1 MKLWWRFALV
11 AMLGAGIGAVGA
23 QILFAQSTA
32 PAFLVAEVQLTDADA
47 IKPYAAKAPQLV
59 IQHGGQYLV
68 RGGKTESLEGMEPA
82 GRVAIIQFPS
92 LAALKNFYDSAEY
105 REVLPIRQKA
115 TKSRLFAVEGV
126 SP

>member
-11 AMLGAGIGAVGA
+11 AVLSAGSGTVATQMLY
-23 QILFAQSTA
+23 AQSTA

-47 IKPYAAKAPQLV
+47 IKPYGAKAPQIV
-59 IQHGGQYLV
+59 IQHGGQYLA
-68 RGGKTESLEGMEPA
+68 RGGKTESLEGMELA

-92 LAALKNFYDSAEY
+92 MAALKKFYDSPEY
-105 REVLPIRQKA
+105 REVAPIRQRA